1 MATLQL
7 LVLLEQQLN
16 QAISELISTHAPSCS
31 FEDVEDISDVYQ
43 ERLEYNYWVDEQ
55 RYIISKLEMDIV
67 QCKRELDP
75 ESLEAYNNWQSL
87 KEDADLSAYES
98 QTYE

>member
-16 QAISELISTHAPSCS
+16 KAISELISTHAPSCS
-31 FEDVEDISDVYQ
+31 SEDAEDISDVYQ

-67 QCKRELDP
+67 QCKRELDR
-75 ESLEAYNNWQSL
+75 ESLEVYNNWQSL